1 MNFNNKLNDLNKRI
15 TALEAVILNKTG
27 GKKFV

>member
-15 TALEAVILNKTG
+15 TALEAVILKKIG
-27 GKKFV
+27 GKNIV

>member
-15 TALEAVILNKTG
+15 AALEAVILNKIG